1 MSFKVGQI
9 VKSLAGHDKGDLLM
23 ITDLDEKSVFVS
35 DGKARP
41 LQKPKRKNL
50 RHVEATSHILDVSLI
65 ATNRKLRTTIREIK
79 KLSEVN

>member
-1 MSFKVGQI
+1 MQFKVGQI
-9 VKSLAGHDKGDLLM
+9 VQSLAGHDKGDLLM
-23 ITDLDEKSVFVS
+23 ITEIDENSVFVS

-41 LQKPKRKNL
+41 LENPKRKNL
-50 RHVEATSHILDVSLI
+50 RHVEATSFFLDVSLI